1 MKNNACTE
9 VTEQIGN
16 GGRFRVGRDGLQP
29 GFGRNLIAQDASQVV
44 VRPVR
49 LLGFAAVIFLM
60 GVALLTPL
68 CGWGQADGQ
77 FSVRR
82 QSEQQQQAGQLEDDQ
97 EPDEPPEQTSQF
109 PQQYNENRPSEPGEP
124 PDQTSQFL
132 PQYNENRPSEP
143 GSEMQP
149 PGPFREYENAP
160 AAAPPQYPAH
170 RNEDYPNQQQDGRR
184 QAAQQGG
191 VSQGPEPRVK
201 AQPGKQIRGAGGSQ
215 QRRQRPMDQP
225 QLQPPPLIPPP
236 KLVNN
241 PYPDNP
247 ALRDL
252 YRQYRIQG
260 SKTIERFGASLFRNG
275 SGKPDKLP
283 LDIPVGPDYVL
294 GPGDTVMIDVSGGAP
309 QRLRS
314 IVDPEGRIS
323 LPGGGT
329 LLVTGMTMESAA
341 RATEQVLVRR
351 FYDAKVDLSLTRLR
365 TIRVYVV
372 GDVLR
377 PGAYDISALS
387 TALNGLYAAGG
398 PTNRGS
404 LRVVRHYRGAE
415 LISTIDLYDLL
426 LRGVRSDVQR
436 LQSGDSILVPPA
448 GMQVV
453 VDGAV
458 RRPAMYELRAEQSL
472 DQVLELAGGLLPE
485 ASLWQISIDRVEAH
499 ERHVTHTA
507 PVPQNADA
515 AAVKVALAACPI
527 QDGDRIYVAPISPFT
542 EQSVYLEGHAF
553 RTGKYAFHP
562 GMKVTDLVR
571 SYSDLLP
578 EPRKQAEIIRLDGP
592 DLRPVAIKFDIVDV
606 LDGKEPAPEV
616 RPFDVIRVY
625 GRYAVD
631 PPRVRIAGEVLRPGV
646 YPLAVNMRVSDL
658 IQLAGG
664 FRRSAYREDALLASY
679 QIRDGKSVVTTQ
691 KQVNLSNLASGDT
704 SADLLLKPGDQVSIR
719 QMAGWKDIGASVTLT
734 GEVQFPGA
742 YGIEPGEHLSSVI
755 RRAGGFLPEAY
766 PRAAVFERRQVRELN
781 EQTKLMIIRKIE
793 TTPNPAK
800 WSESS
805 GANPALAFEEQ
816 KRGMLIALRNQP
828 TSGRLVIGIS
838 ADIAAWENTPFDLQL
853 RAGDS
858 LIIPKQ
864 PGFVMV
870 AGQVNNN
877 TALIYTPGKSVG
889 AYLKQAGGPTRSA
902 DAKELYVIQA
912 SGRVIGRDSGRMF
925 RSIQDVLV
933 GPGDTI
939 VVPDRIRVESQTW
952 KNVLNTA
959 QIISS
964 LAITAAVVKTF

>member
-16 GGRFRVGRDGLQP
+16 RGRFRVGRDGLQP
-29 GFGRNLIAQDASQVV
+29 GFGRNLIAKDASQVV

-124 PDQTSQFL
+124 PDQTSQFPQQYNENRPSDPGEPPEQTSQFL

-170 RNEDYPNQQQDGRR
+170 RNEDHPSQQQDGLR

-191 VSQGPEPRVK
+191 ESQAPEPRVK
-201 AQPGKQIRGAGGSQ
+201 AQPGEQIRGSGGSQ

-236 KLVNN
+236 KPVNN

-314 IVDPEGRIS
+314 IVDPEGRIN

-329 LLVTGMTMESAA
+329 LLVTGMTMESAD

-372 GDVLR
+372 GDVQR

-404 LRVVRHYRGAE
+404 LRVVRHYRGAK

-458 RRPAMYELRAEQSL
+458 RRPAMYELRGEQTL

-507 PVPQNADA
+507 PVPAE
-515 AAVKVALAACPI
+515 CRCRS
-527 QDGDRIYVAPISPFT
+527 G
-542 EQSVYLEGHAF
+542 EGCA
-553 RTGKYAFHP
+553 GGLP
-562 GMKVTDLVR
+562 
-571 SYSDLLP
+571 YSG
-578 EPRKQAEIIRLDGP
+578 RRP
-592 DLRPVAIKFDIVDV
+592 DLCGSHQSFHRAEC
-606 LDGKEPAPEV
+606 L
-616 RPFDVIRVY
+616 
-625 GRYAVD
+625 
-631 PPRVRIAGEVLRPGV
+631 
-646 YPLAVNMRVSDL
+646 S
-658 IQLAGG
+658 GG
-664 FRRSAYREDALLASY
+664 SR
-679 QIRDGKSVVTTQ
+679 
-691 KQVNLSNLASGDT
+691 LS
-704 SADLLLKPGDQVSIR
+704 
-719 QMAGWKDIGASVTLT
+719 
-734 GEVQFPGA
+734 
-742 YGIEPGEHLSSVI
+742 H
-755 RRAGGFLPEAY
+755 
-766 PRAAVFERRQVRELN
+766 RQVRL
-781 EQTKLMIIRKIE
+781 
-793 TTPNPAK
+793 
-800 WSESS
+800 SS
-805 GANPALAFEEQ
+805 GNE
-816 KRGMLIALRNQP
+816 
-828 TSGRLVIGIS
+828 
-838 ADIAAWENTPFDLQL
+838 
-853 RAGDS
+853 GD
-858 LIIPKQ
+858 
-864 PGFVMV
+864 
-870 AGQVNNN
+870 
-877 TALIYTPGKSVG
+877 
-889 AYLKQAGGPTRSA
+889 
-902 DAKELYVIQA
+902 
-912 SGRVIGRDSGRMF
+912 
-925 RSIQDVLV
+925 
-933 GPGDTI
+933 
-939 VVPDRIRVESQTW
+939 
-952 KNVLNTA
+952 
-959 QIISS
+959 
-964 LAITAAVVKTF
+964 